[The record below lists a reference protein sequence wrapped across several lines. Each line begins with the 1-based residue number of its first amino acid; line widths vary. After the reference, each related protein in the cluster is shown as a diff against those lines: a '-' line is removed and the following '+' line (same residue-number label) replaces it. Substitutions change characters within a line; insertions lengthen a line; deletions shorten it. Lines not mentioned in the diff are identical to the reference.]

1 MYNIFDTVIR
11 RGGYD
16 LGGIINKIN
25 AYHVEGKLTD
35 EEREQLTAA
44 ARGEAAPQLNAAG
57 EVQQL
62 WAAVRALEQRVAA
75 LEGGAQGGD
84 AAEENIP
91 AYKAPTGAH
100 DAYYNGSRVV
110 YADKVWLC
118 VAPEGVACV
127 WAPDVMPDY
136 WQVMGDV

>member
-1 MYNIFDTVIR
+1 MRNIFESVIR

-75 LEGGAQGGD
+75 LEGGTQGGTQGSTGD
-84 AAEENIP
+84 IP
-91 AYKAPTGAH
+91 AFVQPTGAH
-100 DAYYNGSRVV
+100 DAYYNGDRVS
-110 YADKVWLC
+110 YNGTNYKC
-118 VAPEGVACV
+118 VAPDGVACV

-136 WQVMGDV
+136 WQVM

>member
-44 ARGEAAPQLNAAG
+44 ARGDASPVLDAAG

-75 LEGGAQGGD
+75 LEGGTQGGTQGGTGD
-84 AAEENIP
+84 IP
-91 AYKAPTGAH
+91 AFVQPTGAH

-136 WQVMGDV
+136 WLAS